1 MTPRN
6 GWRPPVTAIIATF
19 GRPELLRRAVRSIVD
34 QEYEGEIELI
44 VVYDHIAVDPLEDV
58 QVPPHRT
65 IRTIP
70 NTRAP
75 GLAGGRNTGI
85 HEAAYGVIAFC
96 DDDDEWMPQK
106 LARQIELWHAHPDAS
121 LIATGMR
128 VQTTGKSHVRLPP
141 SRVKLADLIA
151 SRITEM
157 HPSSFL
163 LRRSQLLGDL
173 GLVDESIPASYGED
187 YDLLLRASRLGPVL
201 SVPEPLVIV
210 HWNRTSFFSE
220 RWEGIA
226 AGLGYLLS
234 KHPEFQHSDSGSA
247 RIEGQIAFA
256 LAAAGERPAARRW
269 ASAAI
274 RHDHSQ
280 LRAYA
285 AYGIAAGLLPAALLV
300 RLVNR
305 SGRGL

>member
-1 MTPRN
+1 VTQTTPQP
-6 GWRPPVTAIIATF
+6 GVSVVIATR
-19 GRPELLRRAVRSIVD
+19 GRPEMLRDAVRAVMAQQYD
-34 QEYEGEIELI
+34 GPIETVI
-44 VVYDHIAVDPLEDV
+44 VYDQVAIDSLQDV
-58 QVPPHRT
+58 PVPPGRTLRT
-65 IRTIP
+65 I
-70 NTRAP
+70 NNSRAA

-85 HEAAYGVIAFC
+85 HEASHGLVAFC
-96 DDDDEWMPQK
+96 DDDDEWMPEK
-106 LARQIELWHAHPDAS
+106 LARQIALWHEHPGAS

-128 VQTTGKSHVRLPP
+128 VQTTGRSFVRLPP
-141 SRVKLADLIA
+141 ARVEFPDLIV

-163 LRRSQLLGDL
+163 LERSRLLGDV

-187 YDLLLRASRLGPVL
+187 YDLLLRASRLGPVMT
-201 SVPEPLVIV
+201 VPEPLVVV

-226 AGLGYLLS
+226 AGLSYLLS
-234 KHPEFQHSDSGSA
+234 KHPEFNHSDTGSA
-247 RIEGQIAFA
+247 RLEGQIAFA
-256 LAAAGERPAARRW
+256 FAALGDRPAARRW

-274 RHDHSQ
+274 RHDRSQ

-285 AYGIAAGLLPAALLV
+285 AYGIAARLLPAALLV

-305 SGRGL
+305 GGRGL